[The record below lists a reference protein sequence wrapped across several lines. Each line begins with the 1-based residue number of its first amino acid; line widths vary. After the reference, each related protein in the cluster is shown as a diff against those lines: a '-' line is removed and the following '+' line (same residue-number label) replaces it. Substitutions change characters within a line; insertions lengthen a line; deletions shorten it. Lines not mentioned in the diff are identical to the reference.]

1 MNEFLDNLFACGLVF
16 GIISAI
22 VLAIYGAW
30 LLIPRKYRD
39 KITDW
44 VNDMYSQIG
53 E

>member
-16 GIISAI
+16 GVISAI
-22 VLAIYGAW
+22 LLAIYGAW

-44 VNDMYSQIG
+44 VNDMYDQIG

>member
-16 GIISAI
+16 GIISSI
-22 VLAIYGAW
+22 LLAIYGAW
-30 LLIPRKYRD
+30 LLIPRRYRD

-44 VNDMYSQIG
+44 VNDMYDQIG

>member
-22 VLAIYGAW
+22 LLAIYGAW
-30 LLIPRKYRD
+30 LLIPRRYRD

-44 VNDMYSQIG
+44 VNDMYDQIG